1 MTNTILWTVAI
12 IIVLAVV
19 IVVLAWFYERGT
31 REVSLVRTGVGGR
44 KVVMDGGTLALPY
57 FHEISRVNMQT
68 LRLEVHRTG
77 EAALIT
83 KDRLRVDVGVEFYVS
98 VRPDDEDIA
107 RAAQTLG
114 RRTFHADQLL
124 ELIEGKLVDALRSVS
139 ARLTMDELH
148 ENRGSF
154 VAEVRDSLSDSLAI
168 NGLNLESVSLSALDQ
183 TPFAALD
190 ENNAFNA
197 VGMRK
202 LAEVIAKSKKE
213 RAEIESDS
221 EVSVRRA
228 AMEATKRKLQID
240 LEERE
245 AEIAQSQEIET
256 LKAAQLAEV
265 ARQKATAEREAA
277 QARIQMEQQI
287 RASDIAREQATRQA
301 EIAKDKELQTAE
313 IARDRDIEIA
323 GMERQVSLAEKSQ
336 EENRAQAEA
345 DDVRA
350 SAIKSAE
357 AVISVRQIADAERRL
372 EIAGMTAR
380 REAETAGDRV
390 RIAATAEKDA
400 AADRALAAESDADA
414 RRKVALAEAEA
425 RQAMAAAENTQSEHI
440 VDMKIE
446 IARLETLPKVVAE
459 MVKPAEK
466 IDSIK
471 VHNITGLGGRGGDST
486 EGSKPVVNQAIDSIL
501 EMAVQLPALKKI
513 GEELGVSI
521 EDGLTREAGSS
532 GKSSKKKNAD

>member
-1 MTNTILWTVAI
+1 
-12 IIVLAVV
+12 
-19 IVVLAWFYERGT
+19 
-31 REVSLVRTGVGGR
+31 
-44 KVVMDGGTLALPY
+44 
-57 FHEISRVNMQT
+57 
-68 LRLEVHRTG
+68 
-77 EAALIT
+77 
-83 KDRLRVDVGVEFYVS
+83 
-98 VRPDDEDIA
+98 
-107 RAAQTLG
+107 
-114 RRTFHADQLL
+114 
-124 ELIEGKLVDALRSVS
+124 
-139 ARLTMDELH
+139 MDELH
-148 ENRGSF
+148 ENRGAF

-183 TPFAALD
+183 TPFDNLD

-228 AMEATKRKLQID
+228 AMEASKRKLQID

-245 AEIAQSQEIET
+245 AEISQVREIET

-301 EIAKDKELQTAE
+301 EIAKDKDLETSE
-313 IARDRDIEIA
+313 IARERDIEISN
-323 GMERQVSLAEKSQ
+323 MDRQISLAGKSQ
-336 EENRAQAEA
+336 EESRAQAEA

-350 SAIKSAE
+350 AAVKSSE
-357 AVISVRQIADAERRL
+357 AVQSARQIADAKRRL

-380 REAETAGDRV
+380 SEAETAADKI
-390 RIAATAEKDA
+390 RIAAKADKDA
-400 AADRALAAESDADA
+400 ATDRAQTAEFEADA
-414 RRKVALAEAEA
+414 KRKVMMAEAEA
-425 RQAMAAAENTQSEHI
+425 RQALNEAENVQSEQI
-440 VDMKIE
+440 VDMKME
-446 IARLETLPKVVAE
+446 LARLEALPKVVAE

-471 VHNITGLGGRGGDST
+471 VHNISGLGNGAGNGGD
-486 EGSKPVVNQAIDSIL
+486 GSKPVVNQAIDSIM

-513 GEELGVSI
+513 GEELGISI
-521 EDGLTREAGSS
+521 EDGLVKGSGSS
-532 GKSSKKKNAD
+532 GKNSKKNTE